1 MLKKEDLLSVF
12 TPEDL
17 NRIETAA
24 RAANKEPK
32 DWLKELVVKA
42 TNLAEPQ
49 TSVVKKETT
58 ERSAEVESN
67 PRTSLKLERI
77 ERDWGIVRL
86 HVRLLEGAVKL
97 SRGCTFGD
105 ARLRTNNED
114 TRFLKNET
122 DSQQFT
128 FVLATPTDASHFEEG
143 KTYEFKGLPLAA

>member
-24 RAANKEPK
+24 RTANKEPK

-42 TNLAEPQ
+42 TNLAEPPA
-49 TSVVKKETT
+49 SVVKKEAT
-58 ERSAEVESN
+58 ERSAEAESS
-67 PRTSLKLERI
+67 PRTSLKLEHI

-86 HVRLLEGAVKL
+86 HVRLLEGEVKP

-105 ARLRTNNED
+105 ARLRMNTED
-114 TRFLKNET
+114 TRLFKNGA
-122 DSQQFT
+122 DPQQFT

-143 KTYEFKGLPLAA
+143 KAYEFKGPQA